1 MPCRQIEL
9 DDESDR
15 ILSALAQD
23 YEGDL
28 GKALGGLLRDRESIE
43 SFVAACEEDQRDALL
58 VQRERAERG
67 FREGRFT
74 AWDEVKRHN
83 NL

>member
-1 MPCRQIEL
+1 ML
-9 DDESDR
+9 DCMSGRR
-15 ILSALAQD
+15 IDGQGDMGKIL
-23 YEGDL
+23 GDL
-28 GKALGGLLRDRESIE
+28 VRAPEIVEAL
-43 SFVAACEEDQRDALL
+43 VAACEEDQRDTLL

-74 AWDEVKRHN
+74 AWDEVKRRN

>member
-1 MPCRQIEL
+1 MACRQIDL

-15 ILSALAQD
+15 ILSGLAQD
-23 YEGDL
+23 YQGDL
-28 GKALGGLLRDRESIE
+28 GKALGHLLRAHESVE
-43 SFVAACEEDQRDALL
+43 SFVAACEEDQRDTLL

-74 AWDEVKRHN
+74 AWDEIKRRN